1 MSVAH
6 NEVNP
11 AALSEREAEILDFE
25 RSWWAASRSK
35 DDEIRERFE
44 LSSTRYH
51 QILNA
56 LLDNPA
62 AMAHDALLVK
72 RLRRQRDLRRD
83 ARSASRLVQHG
94 SR

>member
-1 MSVAH
+1 MSVART
-6 NEVNP
+6 ED
-11 AALSEREAEILDFE
+11 ASGATLSERDAAILDFE
-25 RSWWAASRSK
+25 RSWWAAPMSK
-35 DDEIRERFE
+35 DDEIRERFD

-56 LLDNPA
+56 LLDDPA

-72 RLRRQRDLRRD
+72 RLRRQRDMRRD

-94 SR
+94 R